1 MAGKSDVLFARLCRS
16 LAAQIGDVPADLAAR
31 VAALGTG
38 AEGEAAAG
46 LYFELCELRRRLRLR
61 PLLVKTSRVV
71 FTKFDDRASQ
81 GYSLVATGG
90 RSLCLLEIRDGYAQ
104 VTELVS
110 QAKGGGQVRD
120 PEIDFDGRRVLYS
133 CSAGGQDR
141 EFSLYEMDLA
151 TRAVRRITT
160 AQGVADIQGAY
171 LGDGGIVFNS
181 SRCVQQCDCISYTAF
196 NLYRCERDGSHV
208 RRLGF
213 DQVSV
218 SYPRVMSD
226 GRVLYTRWEYNDRG
240 QIYPQPLFQMN
251 EDGTAQT
258 EYYGNNSYFP
268 TSLHHARPIPGTG
281 KAVAIASGH
290 HTPQSGKLAI
300 IDPTKG
306 RQEDSGVEL
315 LAPPRK
321 PQPVRVD
328 RWGQE
333 GDQFQYPCALDEEH
347 FLVACCPEAFLP
359 AARGQGIRY
368 RLYLMDREG
377 RRELLASDP
386 GVSCNQPA
394 PVLARPRPPVRA
406 SGVDLKQTHGTFY
419 VQDVY
424 AGPGL
429 AGVRRGAARRLRV
442 VAIEY
447 RRTSIGCSLNTG
459 PAGGN
464 WHVRTPV
471 SITGSWDV
479 KRVLGQATIHPDGS
493 AYLRT
498 PANTP
503 VFFQV
508 LDAKGHCIQ
517 TMRSWATL
525 MPGENASCVGCHETK
540 GSTPVGRQGT
550 TMALRAGAEELTGF
564 YGPPRGFSFA
574 REIQPI
580 LDRHCVRCHSGR
592 RWQPA
597 ENKELTGR
605 ILAYPHKGTYEEI
618 LAASAASAL
627 KPARG
632 ADEMPFSLKGELATE
647 HLAARKWSDAYV
659 GLLRPFLFP
668 PYVIKRPGGYD
679 RHILVALPSTLVNWV
694 SPQSSPPMLD
704 PYHAGACKSGLI
716 VLLEKGHNKVA
727 LSREEMDKIA
737 CWIDLQVPFCGDYLE
752 ANAWS
757 EAELA
762 KWRAEEE
769 KARRLEQQ

>member
-1 MAGKSDVLFARLCRS
+1 MG
-16 LAAQIGDVPADLAAR
+16 
-31 VAALGTG
+31 
-38 AEGEAAAG
+38 
-46 LYFELCELRRRLRLR
+46 
-61 PLLVKTSRVV
+61 
-71 FTKFDDRASQ
+71 
-81 GYSLVATGG
+81 
-90 RSLCLLEIRDGYAQ
+90 
-104 VTELVS
+104 
-110 QAKGGGQVRD
+110 
-120 PEIDFDGRRVLYS
+120 
-133 CSAGGQDR
+133 
-141 EFSLYEMDLA
+141 
-151 TRAVRRITT
+151 
-160 AQGVADIQGAY
+160 
-171 LGDGGIVFNS
+171 
-181 SRCVQQCDCISYTAF
+181 
-196 NLYRCERDGSHV
+196 
-208 RRLGF
+208 
-213 DQVSV
+213 
-218 SYPRVMSD
+218 D

-268 TSLHHARPIPGTG
+268 TSLHHARAIPGTG

-300 IDPTKG
+300 IDPTRG

-347 FLVACCPEAFLP
+347 FLVACCPETFLP
-359 AARGQGIRY
+359 AGRGQGVRY
-368 RLYLMDREG
+368 RLYLIDRDG

-386 GVSCNQPA
+386 AVSCNQPV

-429 AGVRRGAARRLRV
+429 AGVARGAAKRLRA

-493 AYLRT
+493 AYLRA

-540 GSTPVGRQGT
+540 ASTPPGRQGT
-550 TMALRAGAEELTGF
+550 TMALRAGAEEMTGF
-564 YGPPRGFSFA
+564 YGPARGFSFA

-618 LAASAASAL
+618 LALNAKSAL
-627 KPARG
+627 APGCG
-632 ADEMPFSLKGELATE
+632 ADEKPFSLKGDLAVE
-647 HLAARKWSDAYV
+647 HLAARQWSDAYV

-668 PYVIKRPGGYD
+668 PNVIKRPGGYD
-679 RHILVALPSTLVNWV
+679 RHILVALPNRVVNWV
-694 SPQSSPPMLD
+694 SPQSSPPMLE

-716 VLLEKGHNKVA
+716 AMLEKGHNKVA
-727 LSREEMDKIA
+727 LSREEMDRIA

-762 KWRAEEE
+762 RWRAEEE
-769 KARRLEQQ
+769 KARRLAP